1 MRCRGR
7 AAIILLVAFV
17 GAPLFAQGILPGD
30 RWPVRGTPRI
40 AGREIERFIVL
51 KKFWI
56 SHEGEYPLYRD
67 SIRGLPEAVFVPVSE
82 DKEGV
87 FYHSIAGV
95 WRGRYDGW
103 PQTWQLVPGGLY
115 VSKTKPNVIFGY
127 FGDARKPG
135 WVLTPMPYPLK
146 PEVLEKLRVGYSA
159 GHNKRLN
166 SPTPKKKNGR

>member
-1 MRCRGR
+1 MPCSRH

-51 KKFWI
+51 KKFGI
-56 SHEGEYPLYRD
+56 SHEREFPKYRD
-67 SIRGLPEAVFVPVSE
+67 SIRGLPESVFIPVSE
-82 DKEGV
+82 DKEAV
-87 FYHSIAGV
+87 FYHSITGV
-95 WRGRYDGW
+95 WSGRYDGW
-103 PQTWQLVPGGLY
+103 PETWQLVPGGLY

-135 WVLTPMPYPLK
+135 WVLTPLPYPLK
-146 PEVLEKLRVGYSA
+146 PEVLEKLRVGYTARHRQEKSQ
-159 GHNKRLN
+159 
-166 SPTPKKKNGR
+166 TPKKKNGS